1 MKLPCEVGAFFN
13 TTRLNISCSVSQLK
27 CVSGSNFSKPAK
39 VVELVN
45 HNHCCAYRHRARG
58 PEELFDEFYKGTVL
72 DRYRNFTLF
81 LEIDQNVT
89 VPEKCLNIT
98 CRQVEGI
105 PVLSSGKNVN
115 ADANTDANAVVSR
128 DRLPLLF
135 LLLPPRFSLPR
146 GPAEHQ
152 PGGRADCL
160 LLWWGAPP
168 APS

>member
-1 MKLPCEVGAFFN
+1 M
-13 TTRLNISCSVSQLK
+13 
-27 CVSGSNFSKPAK
+27 SKAAK

-58 PEELFDEFYKGTVL
+58 PEEWFDEFYNRTVL

-105 PVLSSGKNVN
+105 PVLSSGKQ
-115 ADANTDANAVVSR
+115 
-128 DRLPLLF
+128 L
-135 LLLPPRFSLPR
+135 SLY
-146 GPAEHQ
+146 
-152 PGGRADCL
+152 
-160 LLWWGAPP
+160 
-168 APS
+168 S